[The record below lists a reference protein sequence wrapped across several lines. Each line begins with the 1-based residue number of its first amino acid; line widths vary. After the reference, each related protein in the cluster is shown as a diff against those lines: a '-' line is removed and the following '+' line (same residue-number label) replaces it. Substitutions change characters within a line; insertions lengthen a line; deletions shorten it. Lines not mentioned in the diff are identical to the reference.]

1 MQEVDISKRNAIDE
15 NNNLRKCDYKCSFSF
30 HYPDT
35 LVTAINNSTQ
45 LTLKCD
51 NYQNQPA
58 KFNGKS
64 YNVNAIYLFAPSVHF
79 FNTKKVGAEIVIEHA
94 PTNGGSYFYVCIP
107 VLQTYNSNQPLAD
120 IVNQVSQQAHENNQS
135 INFNKTDFTLQDIV
149 PKKPYY
155 YYEGVWG
162 ASTANFIV
170 YDLSAAAGFDKG
182 TMDNLTNTISPSS
195 LSMMGSVLSYNPNGP
210 DNKMKGDLY
219 ISCRPTNISK
229 DTVQVSSQKV
239 GASSTGS
246 SGLDSKTKDL
256 LISSGIIVLTIL
268 LVVGCYFLITK
279 YIGKEKVTI
288 SNPFKSSSSQG
299 AAT

>member
-1 MQEVDISKRNAIDE
+1 MLEIDISKRNAIDE

-30 HYPDT
+30 QYPDT

-58 KFNGKS
+58 RFNGKS
-64 YNVNAIYLFAPSVHF
+64 YNVNAIYLFAPSLHY
-79 FNTKKVGAEIVIEHA
+79 FNTKKVNAELVIEHA

-120 IVNQVSQQAHENNQS
+120 IVNQVSQRAQENNQS

-155 YYEGVWG
+155 FYEGVWG

-170 YDLSAAAGFDKG
+170 YDLSSAAGFDKG

-195 LSMMGSVLSYNPNGP
+195 LTMMGSVLSYNPNGP

-229 DTVQVSSQKV
+229 DTVQVTNQKV
-239 GASSTGS
+239 GSSSNGS
-246 SGLDSKTKDL
+246 SGMSTKTKEIL
-256 LISSGIIVLTIL
+256 MTSLIIIVTIL
-268 LVVGCYFLITK
+268 LVVGFYFLAVK
-279 YIGKEKVTI
+279 LIGKENITF
-288 SNPFKSSSSQG
+288 SNPFKSSASNIG
-299 AAT
+299 